1 MGTPTCHRI
10 LWVLFARLCTLIFPD
25 FILKYIVGLR
35 TAGNVFTSL
44 SLSLIVVVGLLNA
57 MCI

>member
-35 TAGNVFTSL
+35 TAGNVFPP
-44 SLSLIVVVGLLNA
+44 SLIVVATIGLLNG